1 MKKYL
6 ENKQTNEQ
14 KTKPNNLTSES
25 IPTEIAA
32 EQLAILKH
40 IQDSVLQLLSMHL
53 LQIIYSLIYPSLP
66 ENYAIPFPLPI
77 IPAWL

>member
-1 MKKYL
+1 M
-6 ENKQTNEQ
+6 ENKQTNKQ
-14 KTKPNNLTSES
+14 RTKPNNLTS

-32 EQLAILKH
+32 EQHAILKH

-77 IPAWL
+77 IPA